1 MMWAMAWLVMGLTA
15 LQVATLDAEAQQRPK
30 VYRIG
35 LLSPESPPPGLL
47 DEFRAELRR
56 LGYVEG
62 RNVSIDIRHA
72 EGKSDRLPGLADEL
86 VRRRVDVILAVNTSA
101 VQAAKKATS
110 TIPIVMTRVADPVR
124 TGLVSSLARPGGN
137 VTGVSFMIEELSVK
151 RLQLLK
157 EIMPRLSRAAVLWY
171 TGNLGGAVIAKELE
185 VASVQ
190 VGLQLVR
197 LPVQAPTEFT
207 RAVGE
212 ASRDGAE
219 ALFLI
224 DDAVI
229 TRHRDAIVSSAT
241 QHRMPVASQYR
252 AVAEAG
258 GLIAYGARVAPMYRR
273 AAQYVAKILQG
284 AQTADLPVEQP
295 TEFELVINLKAAK
308 AFGLT
313 IPPSVL
319 LQADQVLE

>member
-1 MMWAMAWLVMGLTA
+1 VTRVIVWLVIGLTA
-15 LQVATLDAEAQQRPK
+15 LQSATLNVEAQQGPK

-35 LLSPESPPPGLL
+35 VLSPESPPPGLL
-47 DEFRAELRR
+47 DEFRAELHR

-62 RNVSIDIRHA
+62 RNVSIDVRHA
-72 EGKSDRLPGLADEL
+72 EAKADKLPGLADEL
-86 VRRRVDVILAVNTSA
+86 VRRQVDVILAVNTSA
-101 VQAAKKATS
+101 VQAAKKATTS
-110 TIPIVMTRVADPVR
+110 IPIVMTRAADPVR
-124 TGLVSSLARPGGN
+124 TGLVSNLARPGGN
-137 VTGVSFMIEELSVK
+137 VTGVSFMIEESSVK

-171 TGNLGGAVIAKELE
+171 TGNLGGPVIAKELE
-185 VASVQ
+185 VASAQ

-197 LPVQAPTEFT
+197 LPVQAPAEFT
-207 RAVGE
+207 RAVGQ
-212 ASRDGAE
+212 AGRDRAE
-219 ALFLI
+219 VLLVI

-229 TRHRDAIVSSAT
+229 TRHRVAIVHSAT

-252 AVAEAG
+252 AIAEAG
-258 GLIAYGARVAPMYRR
+258 GLISYGARLAPMYRR

-284 AQTADLPVEQP
+284 AQPADLPVEQP
-295 TEFELVINLKAAK
+295 TEFELVINLKTAK

>member
-1 MMWAMAWLVMGLTA
+1 MLRRSMPRLSK
-15 LQVATLDAEAQQRPK
+15 AQRCTGSGFCP
-30 VYRIG
+30 RS
-35 LLSPESPPPGLL
+35 LLPRGLL

-72 EGKSDRLPGLADEL
+72 EGKSDRLPSLADEL

-101 VQAAKKATS
+101 VQAAKKATT

-137 VTGVSFMIEELSVK
+137 VTGVSFMLEELSVK

-185 VASVQ
+185 VASAQ

-197 LPVQAPTEFT
+197 LPVQAPAEFT
-207 RAVGE
+207 RAVGKS
-212 ASRDGAE
+212 SRDRAE
-219 ALFLI
+219 ALLLI
-224 DDAVI
+224 DDAVM
-229 TRHRDAIVSSAT
+229 TRHRDAIVNAAT
-241 QHRMPVASQYR
+241 
-252 AVAEAG
+252 
-258 GLIAYGARVAPMYRR
+258 
-273 AAQYVAKILQG
+273 
-284 AQTADLPVEQP
+284 
-295 TEFELVINLKAAK
+295 
-308 AFGLT
+308 
-313 IPPSVL
+313 
-319 LQADQVLE
+319 